1 MAKHPVDY
9 VNLASLGVNVGK
21 QWRDN
26 FPEYSPTF
34 CSKTEFLL
42 FHEQFL
48 AEAQLNNEHDAL
60 KKKNTAALK
69 EVNATITTSTKRLKE
84 YIRDAYSKDAEPEY
98 AAYGL
103 EKTKTNSYA
112 FPKDNDSRKECL
124 ARLIARMSSP
134 QNPLANRTQGLSYW
148 TDLVTRHTIEWE
160 KSKNLKS
167 RKAELSENCKANLK
181 KATTLQKKL
190 LAQIKIDFEKENL
203 ATVRRRFGF
212 LNETYQ

>member
-21 QWRDN
+21 QWRDF
-26 FPEYSPTF
+26 FPDYNPTF
-34 CSKTEFLL
+34 CSKQEFLL

-60 KKKNTAALK
+60 KKKNTVALK
-69 EVNATITTSTKRLKE
+69 EVNATITSSTMRLKE
-84 YIRDAYSKDAEPEY
+84 YIRDVFGKDAEAEY

-103 EKTKTNSYA
+103 EKIKSNSYS
-112 FPKDNDSRKECL
+112 FPKDNDSRRECL
-124 ARLIARMSSP
+124 ARLIARMNSP
-134 QNPLANRTQGLSYW
+134 QNPIATRTQGLAYW

-160 KSKNLKS
+160 KSKTLKS
-167 RKAELSENCKANLK
+167 RKSELSENCKANLK

-190 LAQIKIDFEKENL
+190 LAQIKIDFERENL
-203 ATVRRRFGF
+203 PTVRRRFGF